1 LDAAVA
7 CDSSGPE
14 TQRGGRH
21 DPVAQHLAGGAAAQQ
36 VGVVDA
42 VPTRRAVNA
51 HLNSLR
57 FTLRAFYLAV
67 LALGMDLA
75 FGDALAVF
83 TGLPPGAGSAAVED
97 KTGVALRRSGR

>member
-1 LDAAVA
+1 MTRWPSTWLVA
-7 CDSSGPE
+7 P
-14 TQRGGRH
+14 QRSRH
-21 DPVAQHLAGGAAAQQ
+21 
-36 VGVVDA
+36 GVVDA

-67 LALGMDLA
+67 LAWGWIWPSAMRWRCLQGSH
-75 FGDALAVF
+75 
-83 TGLPPGAGSAAVED
+83 PGAGSAAVED